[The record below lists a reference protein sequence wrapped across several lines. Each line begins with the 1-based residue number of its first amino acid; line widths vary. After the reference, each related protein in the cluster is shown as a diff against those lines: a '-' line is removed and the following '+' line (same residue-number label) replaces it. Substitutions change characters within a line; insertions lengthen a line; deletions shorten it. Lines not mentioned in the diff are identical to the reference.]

1 MAKIKKNSEVPR
13 ALGVRGIALF
23 PYIFIKD
30 EGDDVIVNHE
40 SIHIEQQKE
49 LWVIPFYLLYV
60 LFWLRGLRRLGD
72 SRMAYYDIPF
82 EKEAYANDDNLE
94 YLKTR
99 PKNAWKSWVKTPAS
113 QTPP

>member
-1 MAKIKKNSEVPR
+1 MAKIKKNSAVPR

-49 LWVIPFYLLYV
+49 LWVLPFYLLYV
-60 LFWLRGLRRLGD
+60 LFWLRGMRRLGD

-82 EKEAYANDDNLE
+82 EKEAYSNAEDLS
-94 YLKTR
+94 YLKNR
-99 PKNAWKSWVKTPAS
+99 ERHAWKKYV
-113 QTPP
+113 